1 MALIKEPIDVDFFV
15 ESQPLTNEE
24 KRLISDFIAQ
34 YKKEKKVIVKKKLKK
49 KENQTP
55 LAHSVNS

>member
-24 KRLISDFIAQ
+24 KRMISDFIAQ
-34 YKKEKKVIVKKKLKK
+34 YKKDNKVGETKKAKKKSNSK
-49 KENQTP
+49 QIV
-55 LAHSVNS
+55 HSVSS

>member
-1 MALIKEPIDVDFFV
+1 LIKEPIDVDFFV

-34 YKKEKKVIVKKKLKK
+34 YKKENKVVEKKKLKK
-49 KENQTP
+49 KEHQTP
-55 LAHSVNS
+55 LAQSVSS

>member
-34 YKKEKKVIVKKKLKK
+34 YKKENKVVEKKKSKK

-55 LAHSVNS
+55 LAYRL

>member
-34 YKKEKKVIVKKKLKK
+34 YKKENKVVEKKQSKKKAD
-49 KENQTP
+49 QTP
-55 LAHSVNS
+55 LAHSVSL

>member
-1 MALIKEPIDVDFFV
+1 LIKEPIDVDFFV

-34 YKKEKKVIVKKKLKK
+34 YKKENKVVEKKQLKK
-49 KENQTP
+49 KANQTP
-55 LAHSVNS
+55 LAYRL

>member
-34 YKKEKKVIVKKKLKK
+34 YKKENKVVEKKQSKKKA
-49 KENQTP
+49 NQTP
-55 LAHSVNS
+55 LAQSVSS

>member
-34 YKKEKKVIVKKKLKK
+34 YKKEKKEVEKKKSKK

-55 LAHSVNS
+55 LAQSVSS

>member
-34 YKKEKKVIVKKKLKK
+34 YKKEKKVVEKKKSKS

-55 LAHSVNS
+55 LAQSVSS

>member
-15 ESQPLTNEE
+15 ESKPLTDEE

-34 YKKEKKVIVKKKLKK
+34 YKKENRVLEKKKTKK
-49 KENQTP
+49 KSTP
-55 LAHSVNS
+55 LSHGLAR